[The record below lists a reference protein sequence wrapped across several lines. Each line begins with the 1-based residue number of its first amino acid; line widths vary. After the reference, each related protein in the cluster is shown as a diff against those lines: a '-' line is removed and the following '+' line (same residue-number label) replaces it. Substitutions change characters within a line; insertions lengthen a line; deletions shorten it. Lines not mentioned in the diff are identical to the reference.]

1 MSLQSD
7 VSVFLRVV
15 ADSADLPEGLLAAQG
30 PPKALEAPGVAE
42 VSLADVS
49 HVELSLTL
57 ASIHR
62 VLPPSQPPPVIIFII
77 IIIINIIIINI
88 FIIINIIIVITCPD
102 SGCRTPASPRC

>member
-1 MSLQSD
+1 MLLQSD
-7 VSVFLRVV
+7 VSVFLRAV

-42 VSLADVS
+42 VSLADVG

-62 VLPPSQPPPVIIFII
+62 VLPPSQPPPVIIIII
-77 IIIINIIIINI
+77 IIIINIINI